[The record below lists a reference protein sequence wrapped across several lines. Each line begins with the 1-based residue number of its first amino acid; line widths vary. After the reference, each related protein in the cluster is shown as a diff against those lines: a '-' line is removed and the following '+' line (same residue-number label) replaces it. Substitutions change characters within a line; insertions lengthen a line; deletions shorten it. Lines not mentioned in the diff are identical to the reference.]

1 MPINPDIAP
10 MDAPLRWLFLDL
22 NSYFASVEQ
31 QLNPALR
38 GRPVVVSPAESEFTS
53 AIAASA
59 EAKKL
64 GIKTGTMIADARVM
78 CPDLVV
84 VQARHD
90 VYVKFHHL
98 IVAEVWNH
106 IPVTKT
112 CSIDEVACALMGR
125 ERKSENAAAIAN
137 SIKRGIRANVG
148 DWLTCSVGLAPSR
161 MLAKVA
167 ADMQKPDGLTILE
180 AHSLPGK
187 LLTLKLNDF
196 PGIGWNM
203 ERRLRERGV
212 ESVADLWQVG
222 RQRARQLWGSIEGER
237 FWYELH
243 GHDIPDRPEP
253 KKSSIGHSHVLA
265 AKMRAPD
272 AARLVARRLLLKAGT
287 RLRRMDLAA
296 SALSLHVS
304 FESGEAPDKWARRT
318 WRNDA
323 GWGADARFE
332 HTQDTVA
339 LLAKLD
345 EHWTT
350 LHGLYPNRRFKMVG
364 VVLHGLCP
372 VENVTRDLFAPVPE
386 NGAAHANGSGRGVKL
401 YSAVD
406 IINKKYGHDTVALG
420 VLPGQVAKYVGAKI
434 AFNRI
439 PDLAEFDE

>member
-1 MPINPDIAP
+1 MDTSPDQLP
-10 MDAPLRWLFLDL
+10 EKTPDPTLRWLFLDL

-31 QLNPALR
+31 QLCPDLR
-38 GRPVVVSPAESEFTS
+38 GRPVIVSPAESEFTS
-53 AIAASA
+53 AIAASQ
-59 EAKKL
+59 EAKKY

-90 VYVKFHHL
+90 VYVKFHHA
-98 IVAEVWNH
+98 IVKEVWNH

-125 ERKSENAAAIAN
+125 ERKVENAIAIAH
-137 SIKRGIRANVG
+137 SIKRGIRKNIGEVMG
-148 DWLTCSVGLAPSR
+148 CSVGLAPSR

-180 AHSLPGK
+180 MHDLPTK
-187 LLTLKLNDF
+187 LLPLKLGDF

-203 ERRLRERGV
+203 SLRLRERGV
-212 ESVADLWQVG
+212 ETVTDLWALT
-222 RQRARQLWGSIEGER
+222 RQRTRQLWGSIEGER

-243 GHDIPDRPEP
+243 GYDIPDRPEP

-265 AKMRAPD
+265 AKMRDAS

-287 RLRRMDLAA
+287 RLRRMNLASGA
-296 SALSLHVS
+296 MSLHAT
-304 FESGEAPDKWARRT
+304 FESNEVPDKWKKRS
-318 WRNDA
+318 WRNDE
-323 GWGADARFE
+323 GWGTDTRF
-332 HTQDTVA
+332 HPTQDTA
-339 LLAKLD
+339 YLLTKLD
-345 EHWTT
+345 EEWMT
-350 LHGLYPNRRFKMVG
+350 LMRERPNRRFKMVG
-364 VVLHGLCP
+364 IVLHGLCP
-372 VENVTRDLFAPVPE
+372 ADKVTPDLFAAVEAPKS
-386 NGAAHANGSGRGVKL
+386 NAHGVNL

-406 IINKKYGHDTVALG
+406 RINKKYGQDTVALG
-420 VLPGQVAKYVGAKI
+420 VLPGQIAKYVGAKI